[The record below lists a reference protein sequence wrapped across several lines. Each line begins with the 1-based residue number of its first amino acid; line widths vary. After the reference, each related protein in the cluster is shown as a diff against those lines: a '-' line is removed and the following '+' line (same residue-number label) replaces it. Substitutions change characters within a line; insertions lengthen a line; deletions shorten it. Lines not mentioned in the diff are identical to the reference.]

1 MNLFIEILIMS
12 NHLIV
17 WVKLVCAF
25 ICYVIL
31 GWLFAW
37 TLVWVEALQYD
48 DVLHHSVAFTLSRIS
63 LIVLTLTLTLSFAW
77 NKFGVMSWAKNLGW
91 CYILS
96 HGVGGV
102 LLLVFGGG
110 ITLYVV
116 WLVVVTVAWAGAFS
130 LVSVRNQLFL
140 SFSRL
145 HTLTILLFTLIF
157 GLGLGGLMRLINR

>member
-1 MNLFIEILIMS
+1 MS
-12 NHLIV
+12 LSLIV
-17 WVKLVCAF
+17 WGKLICAF
-25 ICYVIL
+25 ICYFLL

-37 TLVWVEALQYD
+37 TPLWAEALQYN
-48 DVLHHSVAFTLSRIS
+48 DVLQHSLAFTLSRIA

-77 NKFGVMSWAKNLGW
+77 NKFGVMSWAKSLGW

-96 HGVGGV
+96 HGVAGI

-116 WLVVVTVAWAGAFS
+116 WLVVISVAWAGAFS
-130 LVSVRNQLFL
+130 LVGTRNQLLL

-145 HTLTILLFTLIF
+145 HALTILGFTSIF
-157 GLGLGGLMRLINR
+157 GLSLGGLVRLINP